1 MAAPAAAMST
11 WPRSL
16 QLSGAP
22 AGSGS
27 DIAAQRLRAALQAQG
42 AQADWISPLQR
53 CRAGEPDRSTSA
65 LFWTR
70 SATTSRLLGRA
81 LDRLDR
87 RRNGIHLSIMP
98 GLRSGVLR
106 RWPADLIHLHWLGT
120 GFLSLLSLGRLGK
133 PIVWTLHDLWPVLGV
148 LPYPAWGDAAP
159 TGLGFD
165 FDPLEVAIKQRA
177 IPEGIQFIAPSPW
190 AAQQAERS
198 EVFQALRQP
207 RPIAVIPNAVDP
219 FFFEGPQELGP
230 RRDPQR
236 PLLLFGGS
244 NAFSDP
250 RKGWQL
256 LEPLL
261 PWLAREYPQ
270 WRCASFGELPPA
282 GLHWPQPWQHHGLIR
297 DPRQLAEL
305 YRSADLLVVPSQQET
320 FGQVAAEAQACG
332 LPVVALADS
341 GVGSVVQHLRSGLL
355 LPQFTPEALQQG
367 LRVLLEDPPLRQ
379 ALSVQARQRAAD
391 RFHPQP
397 VAAQHLHLY
406 GDVLAGAGL

>member
-1 MAAPAAAMST
+1 MSG

-27 DIAAQRLRAALQAQG
+27 DIAARRLRAALQGAG
-42 AQADWISPLQR
+42 AQADWISSSQQ
-53 CRAGEPDRSTSA
+53 CRAGELDRSSSS

-70 SATTSRLLGRA
+70 SAGASRLLGRA
-81 LDRLDR
+81 VDRLDR
-87 RRNGIHLSIMP
+87 HRIGIHLSITP
-98 GLRSGVLR
+98 GLRSGTLK

-120 GFLSLLSLGRLGK
+120 GFLSLFSLPRLRK
-133 PIVWTLHDLWPVLGV
+133 PLVWTLHDLWPVLGV

-159 TGLGFD
+159 MGLGFD
-165 FDPLEVAIKQRA
+165 FDPLAVAIKQRVF
-177 IPEGIQFIAPSPW
+177 PEGLQFIAPSPW

-207 RPIAVIPNAVDP
+207 SPIAVIPNAVDP
-219 FFFEGPQELGP
+219 LFFEGPQESGP
-230 RRDPQR
+230 PRDPQR

-256 LEPLL
+256 LAPLL
-261 PWLAREYPQ
+261 PWLARDYPQ
-270 WRCASFGELPPA
+270 WRFASFGEPPPA
-282 GLHWPQPWQHHGLIR
+282 GLRWPQPWQHHGLIR
-297 DPRQLAEL
+297 DPRQLATL
-305 YRSADLLVVPSQQET
+305 YRSADLLVVPSHQET

-341 GVGSVVQHLRSGLL
+341 GVASVVEHLRSGYL

-367 LRVLLEDPPLRQ
+367 LRVLLDDPQCRH
-379 ALSVQARQRAAD
+379 ALSRRASQQAAE
-391 RFHPQP
+391 RFQPQE

-406 GDVLAGAGL
+406 QRLVAGGGF

>member
-1 MAAPAAAMST
+1 MSG

-27 DIAAQRLRAALQAQG
+27 DIAARRLRAALQAAG
-42 AQADWISPLQR
+42 AQADWISSSQQ
-53 CRAGEPDRSTSA
+53 CRAGEPDRSSSS

-70 SATTSRLLGRA
+70 SAGASRLLGRA
-81 LDRLDR
+81 VDRFDR
-87 RRNGIHLSIMP
+87 RRIGIHLSITP
-98 GLRSGVLR
+98 GLRSGALR

-120 GFLSLLSLGRLGK
+120 GFLSLFSLPRLRK
-133 PIVWTLHDLWPVLGV
+133 PLVWTLHDLWPVLGV
-148 LPYPAWGDAAP
+148 LPYPARGDAAP

-165 FDPLEVAIKQRA
+165 FDPLAMAIKQRVF
-177 IPEGIQFIAPSPW
+177 PGGLQFIAPSPW

-207 RPIAVIPNAVDP
+207 RPITVIPNAVDP
-219 FFFEGPQELGP
+219 LFFEGPQESGP

-256 LEPLL
+256 LAPLL

-297 DPRQLAEL
+297 DPRQLAAL

-341 GVGSVVQHLRSGLL
+341 GVGSVVEHQCSGYL

-367 LRVLLEDPPLRQ
+367 LRVLLDDPQCRQ
-379 ALSVQARQRAAD
+379 ALSRRASEQAAERCQ
-391 RFHPQP
+391 PQQ

-406 GDVLAGAGL
+406 QRLVAGGGF

>member
-1 MAAPAAAMST
+1 MAAPAAAMSG

-22 AGSGS
+22 TGSGS
-27 DIAAQRLRAALQAQG
+27 DIAARRLRAALQAAG
-42 AQADWISPLQR
+42 AQADWICP
-53 CRAGEPDRSTSA
+53 AEPEASS

-70 SATTSRLLGRA
+70 SAGASRLLGRA
-81 LDRLDR
+81 VDRLDR
-87 RRNGIHLSIMP
+87 RRFGLHLSITP
-98 GLRSGVLR
+98 GLRSGALR

-148 LPYPAWGDAAP
+148 LPYPAWGDVP
-159 TGLGFD
+159 PNGRGFD
-165 FDPLEVAIKQRA
+165 FDPLAVAIKQQ
-177 IPEGIQFIAPSPW
+177 IFPEGLQFIAPSPW
-190 AAQQAERS
+190 AAQQAEQS
-198 EVFQALRQP
+198 AVFQALRQP

-219 FFFEGPQELGP
+219 LFFEAPQELGP

-256 LEPLL
+256 LAPLL

-282 GLHWPQPWQHHGLIR
+282 SLNWPQPWQHHGLIR
-297 DPRQLAEL
+297 DPRQLAVL

-341 GVGSVVQHLRSGLL
+341 GVGSVVQHLRSGYL

-367 LRVLLEDPPLRQ
+367 LRVLLDDPQRRQ
-379 ALSVQARQRAAD
+379 ALSRRASQQAAE
-391 RFHPQP
+391 RFQPQQ

-406 GDVLAGAGL
+406 QRLVAGGGF

>member
-1 MAAPAAAMST
+1 MSG

-27 DIAAQRLRAALQAQG
+27 DIAARRLRAALQAAG
-42 AQADWISPLQR
+42 AQADWLSPAEASPLMW
-53 CRAGEPDRSTSA
+53 C
-65 LFWTR
+65 R
-70 SATTSRLLGRA
+70 SAPLSRLVGRA
-81 LDRLDR
+81 MDRLDR
-87 RRNGIHLSIMP
+87 RRIGIHLSITP
-98 GLRSGVLR
+98 GLRSGALR
-106 RWPADLIHLHWLGT
+106 CWPADLIHLHWLGT
-120 GFLSLLSLGRLGK
+120 GFLSLFSLRRLGK
-133 PIVWTLHDLWPVLGV
+133 PLVWTLHDLWPVLGV
-148 LPYPAWGDAAP
+148 LPYPAWGDAVP
-159 TGLGFD
+159 NGRGFD
-165 FDPLEVAIKQRA
+165 FDPLAVAIKQRVF
-177 IPEGIQFIAPSPW
+177 PEGLQFIAPSPW
-190 AAQQAERS
+190 AAQRAERS

-219 FFFEGPQELGP
+219 LFFEGPQESGP

-256 LEPLL
+256 MAPLL
-261 PWLAREYPQ
+261 PWIAREYPQ
-270 WRCASFGELPPA
+270 WRCASFGELPPP
-282 GLHWPQPWQHHGLIR
+282 GLHWSQPWQHHGLIR
-297 DPRQLAEL
+297 DPRQLAAL

-341 GVGSVVQHLRSGLL
+341 GVGSVVTHLRSGYL
-355 LPQFTPEALQQG
+355 LPEFTPEALQQG
-367 LRVLLEDPPLRQ
+367 LRVLLDDPHRRQ
-379 ALSVQARQRAAD
+379 ALSMRASQEAAE
-391 RFHPQP
+391 RFQPQQ

-406 GDVLAGAGL
+406 RQLVAGGGF

>member
-1 MAAPAAAMST
+1 MSG

-22 AGSGS
+22 PGSGS
-27 DIAAQRLRAALQAQG
+27 DIAARRLRAALQAAG
-42 AQADWISPLQR
+42 AQADWICP
-53 CRAGEPDRSTSA
+53 AEPEASS

-70 SATTSRLLGRA
+70 SAGASRLLGRA
-81 LDRLDR
+81 VDRLDR
-87 RRNGIHLSIMP
+87 RRIGLHLSITP
-98 GLRSGVLR
+98 GLRSGALR

-120 GFLSLLSLGRLGK
+120 GFLSLFSLPRLRK
-133 PIVWTLHDLWPVLGV
+133 PLVWTLHDLWPVLGV
-148 LPYPAWGDAAP
+148 LPYPARVDAAP

-165 FDPLEVAIKQRA
+165 FDPLAMAIKQRVF
-177 IPEGIQFIAPSPW
+177 PGGLQFIAPSPW

-207 RPIAVIPNAVDP
+207 RPITVIPNAVDP
-219 FFFEGPQELGP
+219 LFFEGPQESGP

-261 PWLAREYPQ
+261 AWLAREYPQ

-282 GLHWPQPWQHHGLIR
+282 GLPWPQPWQHHGLIR
-297 DPRQLAEL
+297 DPRQLAAL

-320 FGQVAAEAQACG
+320 FGQVAAEAQASG

-341 GVGSVVQHLRSGLL
+341 GVGSVVEHLESGFLMGA
-355 LPQFTPEALQQG
+355 FSVEALREG
-367 LRVLLEDPPLRQ
+367 LRCCLDQPQLLVAASE
-379 ALSVQARQRAAD
+379 QARALASQR
-391 RFHPQP
+391 FKPEL

-406 GDVLAGAGL
+406 GQVLAGSGL

>member
-1 MAAPAAAMST
+1 MSG

-22 AGSGS
+22 TGSGS
-27 DIAAQRLRAALQAQG
+27 DIAARRLRAALQAAG
-42 AQADWISPLQR
+42 AQTDWICPDEPEASP
-53 CRAGEPDRSTSA
+53 

-70 SATTSRLLGRA
+70 SAELSRLLARA
-81 LDRLDR
+81 VDRLDR
-87 RRNGIHLSIMP
+87 RRIGIHLSLTP
-98 GLRSGVLR
+98 GLRSGALR
-106 RWPADLIHLHWLGT
+106 SWPADLIHLHWLGT

-133 PIVWTLHDLWPVLGV
+133 PLVWTLHDLWPLLGV
-148 LPYPAWGDAAP
+148 LPYRAWGDPTP

-165 FDPLEVAIKQRA
+165 FDTLAVAIKQRLY
-177 IPEGIQFIAPSPW
+177 PEAIQFIAPSPW

-207 RPIAVIPNAVDP
+207 RPVAVIPNAVDP
-219 FFFEGPQELGP
+219 LFFEDSHEKGP

-256 LEPLL
+256 LAPLL
-261 PWLAREYPQ
+261 PWLAQEYPEC
-270 WRCASFGELPPA
+270 RCASFGELPPA
-282 GLHWPQPWQHHGLIR
+282 GLLWPQPWQHHGLIR
-297 DPRQLAEL
+297 DPQQLAVL
-305 YRSADLLVVPSQQET
+305 YRQADLLVVPSQQET

-341 GVGSVVQHLRSGLL
+341 GVGSVVEHLRSGYLL
-355 LPQFTPEALQQG
+355 SQFTPPALQQALG
-367 LRVLLEDPPLRQ
+367 LFLEDPLRRQ
-379 ALSVQARQRAAD
+379 AASTRAKEQAAE
-391 RFHPQP
+391 RFRPEY
-397 VAAQHLHLY
+397 VAAKHLHLY
-406 GDVLAGAGL
+406 REVMAASEL

>member
-1 MAAPAAAMST
+1 MSG

-27 DIAAQRLRAALQAQG
+27 DIAARRLRAALQAAG
-42 AQADWISPLQR
+42 AQADWIGP
-53 CRAGEPDRSTSA
+53 AEPEASSF
-65 LFWTR
+65 FWTR
-70 SATTSRLLGRA
+70 SAGASRLLGRA
-81 LDRLDR
+81 VDRFDR
-87 RRNGIHLSIMP
+87 RRIGIHLSLTP
-98 GLRSGVLR
+98 GLRSGALR

-120 GFLSLLSLGRLGK
+120 GFLSLLSLRRLGK
-133 PIVWTLHDLWPVLGV
+133 PLVWTLHDLWPLLGV
-148 LPYPAWGDAAP
+148 LPYPAWGGAAP
-159 TGLGFD
+159 KGPGFD
-165 FDPLEVAIKQRA
+165 FDPLAVAIKQRVF
-177 IPEGIQFIAPSPW
+177 PEGIQFIAPSPW

-198 EVFQALRQP
+198 EVFQALCQP

-219 FFFEGPQELGP
+219 LFFEGPQESGP

-256 LEPLL
+256 LAPLL
-261 PWLAREYPQ
+261 PWLAREYPHCQ
-270 WRCASFGELPPA
+270 CASFGELPPA

-297 DPRQLAEL
+297 DPRQLAAL

-332 LPVVALADS
+332 LPVVALAES
-341 GVGSVVQHLRSGLL
+341 GVGSVVEHLRSGYL

-367 LRVLLEDPPLRQ
+367 LRVLLEDPQRRQ
-379 ALSVQARQRAAD
+379 ALARRASQQAAE
-391 RFHPQP
+391 RFQPQQ

-406 GDVLAGAGL
+406 QRLVGGGGF

>member
-1 MAAPAAAMST
+1 VAPLAAAMSG

-27 DIAAQRLRAALQAQG
+27 DIAARRLRAALQAAG
-42 AQADWISPLQR
+42 AQADWISSSQQCL
-53 CRAGEPDRSTSA
+53 AGEPDRSSSS

-70 SATTSRLLGRA
+70 SAGASRLLGRA
-81 LDRLDR
+81 VDRLDR
-87 RRNGIHLSIMP
+87 HRIGIHLSITP
-98 GLRSGVLR
+98 GLRSGALR

-120 GFLSLLSLGRLGK
+120 GFLSLFSLRRFGK
-133 PIVWTLHDLWPVLGV
+133 PLVWTLHDLWPVLGV
-148 LPYPAWGDAAP
+148 LPYPARGDAAP
-159 TGLGFD
+159 MGLGFD
-165 FDPLEVAIKQRA
+165 FDPLAVAIKQQA
-177 IPEGIQFIAPSPW
+177 FPEGLQFIAPSPW
-190 AAQQAERS
+190 AAQQAEQS
-198 EVFQALRQP
+198 KVFQALRQS

-219 FFFEGPQELGP
+219 LFFDGPKEPGS

-256 LEPLL
+256 LAPLL
-261 PWLAREYPQ
+261 PWLAREHPQ

-282 GLHWPQPWQHHGLIR
+282 ALRWPQPWQHHGLIR

-341 GVGSVVQHLRSGLL
+341 GVGSVVQHLRSGYL

-367 LRVLLEDPPLRQ
+367 LRVLLDAPQRRQ
-379 ALSVQARQRAAD
+379 ALSLRASQQAAE
-391 RFHPQP
+391 RFQPQQ

-406 GDVLAGAGL
+406 RDLVARGGF